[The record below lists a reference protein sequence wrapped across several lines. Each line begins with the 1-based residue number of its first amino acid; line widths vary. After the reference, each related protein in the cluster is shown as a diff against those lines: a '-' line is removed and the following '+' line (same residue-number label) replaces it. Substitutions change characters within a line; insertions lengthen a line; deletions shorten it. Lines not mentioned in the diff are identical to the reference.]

1 MINPTLIKVKS
12 IADFITFAKAN
23 AGFVIL
29 GKDHTFVAAW
39 SAVTLHPA
47 FEIIL
52 HGNTSVVATT
62 FENKWFDGRQHG
74 FEAVNV
80 SASRLKDL
88 IGCLFAFGE
97 GHTHG
102 YRPAEPQDFQGI
114 PITCVWPK
122 MDDHKYK
129 NHVEEH
135 SAVDG
140 ELQVVVTF
148 SNGKGSTMSH
158 FVTYRQLHEWL
169 DVANLAWF
177 KPTPLQNLTQI
188 LKGNTLRDDVDVRYY
203 EGVEKILT
211 TGEV

>member
-29 GKDHTFVAAW
+29 DNQHNFVSAW

-62 FENKWFDGRQHG
+62 FENKYFEGRQHG
-74 FEAVNV
+74 FEAVHV
-80 SASRLKDL
+80 SVSKLKDL

-140 ELQVVVTF
+140 ELQVVVSFT
-148 SNGKGSTMSH
+148 GRQEMSH
-158 FVTYRQLHEWL
+158 FAPYHQVHKWFE
-169 DVANLAWF
+169 VGNLAWF

-188 LKGNTLRDDVDVRYY
+188 LKNGTLRNNVDVRYY

-211 TGEV
+211 MGDV

>member
-47 FEIIL
+47 HEIIL
-52 HGNTSVVATT
+52 HGESSVIATT

-114 PITCVWPK
+114 PITCVWPR

-129 NHVEEH
+129 SHFEEH
-135 SAVDG
+135 SVLDG
-140 ELQVVVTF
+140 EFQVVVSFTGQPETTH
-148 SNGKGSTMSH
+148 SVPYNQ
-158 FVTYRQLHEWL
+158 VHEWL

-203 EGVEKILT
+203 EGVEKILI
-211 TGEV
+211 TGEI

>member
-29 GKDHTFVAAW
+29 DKQHNFVAAW

-47 FEIIL
+47 HEIIL
-52 HGNTSVVATT
+52 HGESSVVATT

-74 FEAVNV
+74 FEAVHV
-80 SASRLKDL
+80 SVSRLKAL
-88 IGCLFAFGE
+88 LGSLFAFGE

-102 YRPAEPQDFQGI
+102 YRPAEPQDFQGR
-114 PITCVWPK
+114 PITCIWPK
-122 MDDHKYK
+122 MEDHKYIG
-129 NHVEEH
+129 HTEEK

-140 ELQVVVTF
+140 ELQVVVSF
-148 SNGKGSTMSH
+148 SNGRGTH
-158 FVTYRQLHEWL
+158 FVPYRQLHEWL
-169 DVANLAWF
+169 EVANLAWF

-203 EGVEKILT
+203 EGVEKILI
-211 TGEV
+211 TGEI

>member
-29 GKDHTFVAAW
+29 DNQHNFVSAW

-47 FEIIL
+47 HEIIL
-52 HGNTSVVATT
+52 HGESSVIATT
-62 FENKWFDGRQHG
+62 FENKYFEGRQYG

-88 IGCLFAFGE
+88 MGCLFAFGE

-114 PITCVWPK
+114 PITCVWPR
-122 MDDHKYK
+122 MGDPKYK
-129 NHVEEH
+129 GHVEEY

-140 ELQVVVTF
+140 ELQVVVSFT
-148 SNGKGSTMSH
+148 GRQDMTH
-158 FVTYRQLHEWL
+158 FVPYRQVHEWL
-169 DVANLAWF
+169 EVANLAWF

-188 LKGNTLRDDVDVRYY
+188 LKGSALRDDVDVRYY

-211 TGEV
+211 MGEI

>member
-62 FENKWFDGRQHG
+62 FENKWFEGRQHG
-74 FEAVNV
+74 FEAVHV
-80 SASRLKDL
+80 SVSRLKDL
-88 IGCLFAFGE
+88 IGYLFAFGE

-129 NHVEEH
+129 GHAEEY
-135 SAVDG
+135 SAVDD
-140 ELQVVVTF
+140 ELQMVVTF

-158 FVTYRQLHEWL
+158 FITYRELHEGL
-169 DVANLAWF
+169 EVGNLAWF

-188 LKGNTLRDDVDVRYY
+188 LKGSALRDDVDVRYY

>member
-1 MINPTLIKVKS
+1 M
-12 IADFITFAKAN
+12 
-23 AGFVIL
+23 
-29 GKDHTFVAAW
+29 
-39 SAVTLHPA
+39 TLHPA

-140 ELQVVVTF
+140 ELQVVVSFT
-148 SNGKGSTMSH
+148 GRQDMTH
-158 FVTYRQLHEWL
+158 FVPYRQVHEWL
-169 DVANLAWF
+169 EVANLAWF

-203 EGVEKILT
+203 EGVEKILI
-211 TGEV
+211 TGEI

>member
-1 MINPTLIKVKS
+1 MINQTLIKVKS

-47 FEIIL
+47 HEIIL
-52 HGNTSVVATT
+52 HGESSVVATT

-74 FEAVNV
+74 FEAVHV
-80 SASRLKDL
+80 SVSRLKDL

-129 NHVEEH
+129 GHVEEY

-158 FVTYRQLHEWL
+158 LVTYRQLHEWL
-169 DVANLAWF
+169 EIANLAWF

-203 EGVEKILT
+203 EGVEKILI
-211 TGEV
+211 TGEI